1 MVGPAD
7 LATTAIV
14 DALRGQGIDVSHEV
28 GPFHLADAEP
38 VGIAIVDV
46 SGQQNAMRLVRAAL
60 DGGWQVVVLSED
72 GRAPR
77 VAAAVAQGASAW
89 LSTKVPVRQLTEVV
103 RQLSAG
109 YRVITDEDRATWER
123 LHERNVAEAE
133 RLVAMLDRLTDRE
146 FSVLRALGR
155 GLRASDIADQNVVAI
170 TTVRTQIRSILQ
182 KLKVNSQ
189 EAAIELYRLAL
200 KARSD
205 RG

>member
-14 DALRGQGIDVSHEV
+14 DALRGQGIDVAHEV

-146 FSVLRALGR
+146 FSVLRALER